1 MTRSP
6 LARSLSLAST
16 HNGAGFA
23 APEGQASPTVGA
35 RPVSSRVPMPANLA
49 YGSER
54 INRPDNQLASRWQ
67 APKPI
72 IGRGP
77 ALVDAQQT
85 LFAALKTAAQ
95 RRAG

>member
-16 HNGAGFA
+16 QNGAGFA
-23 APEGQASPTVGA
+23 DPEGQASPSMGT
-35 RPVSSRVPMPANLA
+35 RPVPSRIPMPANLA

-54 INRPDNQLASRWQ
+54 NNRPDNQLASRWQ

-72 IGRGP
+72 VGRGP
-77 ALVDAQQT
+77 AMIDAQQT